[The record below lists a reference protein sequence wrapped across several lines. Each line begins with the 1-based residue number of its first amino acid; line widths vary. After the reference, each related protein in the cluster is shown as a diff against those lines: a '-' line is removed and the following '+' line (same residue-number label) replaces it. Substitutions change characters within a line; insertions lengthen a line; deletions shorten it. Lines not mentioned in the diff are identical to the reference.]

1 MLYGINSRMLSAMPR
16 EFVMA
21 GPSLARTIALS
32 AMVAFSILPALNAA
46 QAAELKVLTST
57 ALKAAMEELG
67 PQFER
72 ASEYKLAIKYGPSA
86 SLKQQIEAGETFDLA
101 LITPAS
107 IDDLIKQGRIDAG
120 SRSSIG
126 RTGIGVAIRAGA
138 AKPDISTVA
147 AFKRALLDAKSIT
160 YGDPARGGLS
170 SVYFVGLLE
179 RLGIAEEI
187 KSKARLGTAS
197 EGVRPV
203 ATGEAALGIG
213 QASEIPLVPGVELL
227 GPFPAELQS
236 YTNVTAGV
244 AARAKEA
251 AGAKALIKFLT
262 TPAAAAVY
270 KAKGMEPG

>member
-1 MLYGINSRMLSAMPR
+1 MLYGINSWMLSSMPR
-16 EFVMA
+16 EFVMVA
-21 GPSLARTIALS
+21 TSLAKTVAIS
-32 AMVAFSILPALNAA
+32 AMAAFSFLAALNGA

-72 ASEYKLAIKYGPSA
+72 ASEYKLVITYGPSA

-107 IDDLIKQGRIDAG
+107 IDDLIKQGRIDAA
-120 SRSSIG
+120 SRSNIG

-170 SVYFVGLLE
+170 SVYFVTLLE
-179 RLGIAEEI
+179 RLGIADQI
-187 KSKARLGTAS
+187 K
-197 EGVRPV
+197 
-203 ATGEAALGIG
+203 
-213 QASEIPLVPGVELL
+213 
-227 GPFPAELQS
+227 
-236 YTNVTAGV
+236 
-244 AARAKEA
+244 
-251 AGAKALIKFLT
+251 
-262 TPAAAAVY
+262 
-270 KAKGMEPG
+270 

>member
-1 MLYGINSRMLSAMPR
+1 
-16 EFVMA
+16 MA
-21 GPSLARTIALS
+21 ATSLAKAIAIAVVGALS
-32 AMVAFSILPALNAA
+32 IVAPSNGAR
-46 QAAELKVLTST
+46 AAELKVLSST
-57 ALKAAMEELG
+57 ALKAAMEELA

-72 ASEYKLAIKYGPSA
+72 ATEYKLAITYGPSA
-86 SLKQQIEAGETFDLA
+86 ALKPQIEAGEPFDLA
-101 LITPAS
+101 MITPAS
-107 IDDLIKQGRIDAG
+107 IDDLIKQGRIEAG
-120 SRSSIG
+120 SRSNIG

-138 AKPDISTVA
+138 PKPDIGTVA

-179 RLGIAEEI
+179 RLGIADQI
-187 KSKARLGTAS
+187 KAKARLGTAS

-203 ATGEAALGIG
+203 ATAEAELGIG

-244 AARAKEA
+244 SAHAKQA
-251 AGAKALIKFLT
+251 DGAKALIKFLT
-262 TPAAAAVY
+262 APAAIPLF
-270 KAKGMEPG
+270 KAKGFEPG